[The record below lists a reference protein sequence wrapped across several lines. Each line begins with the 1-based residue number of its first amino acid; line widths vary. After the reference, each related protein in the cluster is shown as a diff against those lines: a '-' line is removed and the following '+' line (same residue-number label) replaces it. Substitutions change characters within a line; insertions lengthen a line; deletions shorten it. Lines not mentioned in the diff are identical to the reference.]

1 MGTAGQAEELV
12 DGIEDR
18 VRAESGTELAEP
30 DQSITIRQRKT
41 IGFLTI
47 AKTMVKLYPRRTTL
61 GLSLFI
67 GQAFLYNAITFG
79 YAQILATFFGVKT
92 NPGYYFAVIAVGN
105 LIGPLVLARFFDSVG
120 RRPMIAGTYLLS
132 GALLL
137 GTAYLFHQGSL
148 DATTMTL
155 CWCVV
160 LFFASAGASSAYL
173 TVSEVF
179 PLETRALA
187 IAFFYAIGTAAGGIS
202 GPLLFSR
209 LVATGKVSDT
219 VIAFSIGAALM
230 ILGGIAELI
239 LGVKAERQSL
249 ESIAQPL
256 TAEEGD
262 APGDGQLQTA

>member
-1 MGTAGQAEELV
+1 
-12 DGIEDR
+12 
-18 VRAESGTELAEP
+18 
-30 DQSITIRQRKT
+30 
-41 IGFLTI
+41 
-47 AKTMVKLYPRRTTL
+47 
-61 GLSLFI
+61 
-67 GQAFLYNAITFG
+67 
-79 YAQILATFFGVKT
+79 
-92 NPGYYFAVIAVGN
+92 
-105 LIGPLVLARFFDSVG
+105 
-120 RRPMIAGTYLLS
+120 MIAGTYLLS

-209 LVATGKVSDT
+209 
-219 VIAFSIGAALM
+219 
-230 ILGGIAELI
+230 
-239 LGVKAERQSL
+239 
-249 ESIAQPL
+249 PW
-256 TAEEGD
+256 
-262 APGDGQLQTA
+262 